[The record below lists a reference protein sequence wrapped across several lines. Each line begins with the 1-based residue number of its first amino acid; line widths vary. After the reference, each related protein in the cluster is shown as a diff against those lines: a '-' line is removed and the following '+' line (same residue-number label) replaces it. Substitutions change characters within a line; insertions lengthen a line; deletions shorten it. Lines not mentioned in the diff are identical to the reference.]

1 VNVTVAPVPNVT
13 LIVVTPNGY
22 DMHGLYGDIANSDTN
37 VATANNTQF
46 DAINVGSGHT
56 FHVVGTGL
64 TYDGIGGLTGGTI
77 AEIDILDTATGST
90 LVTMTGFAIDAVAMN
105 NAVNAFANSSD
116 PVPLNAIFNQYSY
129 AATGGSGNDTILS
142 FIYADSFDGGGG
154 LNSVDYI
161 HFGSG
166 ITANLAN
173 PGQNTGNATGDTY
186 TNIAT
191 LIGTNF
197 NDTLIGNSGNNAL
210 EGGVG
215 ADTLIGNGGALDF
228 ASYAHAQTGVTANL
242 ANPNLNTGDAAG
254 DTYSGINGLIGSNS
268 ADVLTGDNNDNLL
281 RGRGGGDTLD
291 GGIGSD
297 TADYFNG
304 PGVRA
309 DLSNPASNTGDAAG
323 DSYISIEN
331 LRGSS
336 FNDTLI
342 GNAGSNRIDG
352 GLGLD
357 RTIYT
362 AASGGISVD
371 MAAGTVSGPGV
382 GSDTLVSIEEIRG
395 SNFADTY
402 VATGYTGVS
411 PIGSVSAN
419 FNEFEGMAGDD
430 TITGYGATQ
439 LAYLNATAGVTVNF
453 TSWVAGQGA
462 SGTATGDTS
471 VGTDTFTGVQGIRGS
486 EFDDTFH
493 GSNNLTG
500 VEVFQG
506 RAGNDFI
513 DGGGGFDRV
522 LYVFRTDD
530 NVTGGITIN
539 MADGTVVGDAS
550 VGNDTLRS
558 IEAARGTNF
567 ADSYNAA
574 LFTTTNINGPNFG
587 SAGFITIGSFQAAFN
602 EFEGLGGNDTIT
614 GNGNTRIDYINATA
628 AVTVDLQAGTA
639 TGDASVGSDNF
650 SGVNSVQGS
659 YFNDALYGS
668 NNALNT
674 TESFDGGADDDR
686 IDGRGG
692 FDQAFYTNAVG
703 TVSGISVTVTTDTIA
718 GDAFHVVGDA
728 SIGTDTLIA
737 VESVRGTN
745 FADTYNATGFNGAS
759 TDVLPNGPHFNEFE
773 GLGGNDIIT
782 GNGVTG
788 LGATRISYVS
798 AAAGVTVDLAA
809 GTASGD
815 ASVGTDTITGVNR
828 VRGSNFNDTIFG
840 DANDNTLEG
849 QSGNDLLGGR
859 GGNDTLTGG
868 AGADTFFYSAGA
880 DIVTDFSHAQ
890 GDVINLVGSGVT
902 SFAQLQPMM
911 SQNGANTLIDF
922 GGGNTMT
929 LLNVTASTLVSGDFA
944 FSAPMSGDLGITVN
958 NGGSVVLTT
967 ADLHAI
973 DPNATAG
980 GLTFNISAPT
990 NGHLES
996 ISNPPGTVISNFTEA
1011 DLEQGKIIFVHDGTN
1026 TTQATF
1032 KVSITDGITASAPTT
1047 IIATVPNAIIKVLT
1061 PAGYDFQASDPIAL
1075 MGRGQIQPTATLTPP
1090 SITIINSLANL
1101 RFVFEGTNFVVDN
1114 NLNPTDIISG
1124 TITTIHVFAI
1134 NPTPAPLYDI
1144 VANINAAPWYDAVV
1158 AAGAG
1163 NQTLFDALTNG
1174 WSLSFFGAA
1183 GVDAFGAGDNND
1195 YFHSS
1200 GSNDNFDGGFS
1211 FDRANYTSA
1220 NGAIDAFLAAG
1231 TVIKYA
1237 DGSRTAVSSVDHL
1250 QSIEFVTGTNFR
1262 DTFNAAGFSSSSINA
1277 GSTFTFNTAGTRNEF
1292 EGRGGDD
1299 VITGNGDTRI
1309 SYLHATAGVTVTF
1322 SSWISGQGASGTASG
1337 NSSVGIDTF
1346 TGVNNVRGSYFDDIF
1361 NGSNNDSNTVESFE
1375 GRGGNDLINGG
1386 GGFDRASYFNEDT
1399 GVAVHLAAGKVVGG
1413 VNTGID
1419 TLLSVE
1425 SVIGTDFSDTYTAA
1439 ADPDPTFG
1447 SVVAFG
1453 AVGAANVGSNGT
1465 FNEFEG
1471 AGGND
1476 TITGNFN
1483 TRIAYYDATDGVAVT
1498 LGANGSGT
1506 SMGRTAANLQPYLQ
1520 LHAPANF
1527 DPADVGTD
1535 TILSGV
1541 TRVRGSSFGD
1551 VINGNNGDNILEGQA
1566 GNDTL
1571 SAAGSTT
1578 NGNDTLTGGT
1588 GTDRFVYSSGHTT
1601 ITDFDQSGGVF
1612 DHSEAD
1618 RIDLR
1623 NVGISNF
1630 ATLQPMLSQ
1639 SGTDTIITFNPV
1651 NPPPAPNTI
1660 TIQNVSVGQL
1670 DARDFLFAGQVDITV
1685 MSPNGFDFGT
1695 LYDAFAGIDPSQ
1707 SAHDTTHYIA
1717 VNPAA
1722 GLIFNFAPQNG
1733 SSFSYDPAGNPTSG
1747 NVNSIGIYDS
1757 SYNFLAVAHGY
1768 NFPLGGFLSAVAS
1781 HDTNALDGFFFN
1793 TNIGFNAVGS
1803 SQVVDNDGRTG
1814 GDTFVSSQNNDVFDG
1829 LTNANGDTFGGD
1841 TVDYSHTPGTGVNAN
1856 LTSQQATGGS
1866 GLDTLFNI
1874 ENLRGS
1880 SFDDTLIGDGGSNV
1894 LEGGPGND
1902 TLDGNNGI
1910 GTDTVSYEH
1919 ATGPVTVDLSVTA
1932 QQNTIGAG
1940 LDTISNFEA
1949 VRGSAFNDILTGN
1962 GNRMLEGGPGADTLN
1977 GVNGG
1982 NDTASYEHAAT
1993 AVTVNLAN
2001 PLANTGDAA
2010 GDTFHFVSNVRG
2022 SQFND
2027 MLVGDNNNNVLNGG
2041 GTHGDNAND
2050 TLTGNGGEDTF
2061 VFSGGHVTVTD
2072 FNHAQNDKLDLSFVN
2087 FGTGISQAELQS
2099 LIAAAPDPHTLDFG
2113 NGQSLTLNNVT
2124 VASLQPND
2132 LLGLH

>member
-1 VNVTVAPVPNVT
+1 AEAVTFGVATGGTLKLDLASQFTGTLAGFRAQETLDLTNITSLNSSQATYDLVTGVLTVSDSTPAHTAHIALQGNYQNFVFTTANDGGGHVNVTVAPVPNVT

-281 RGRGGGDTLD
+281 RGRGGGDDVD

-500 VEVFQG
+500 VEGFQG

-522 LYVFRTDD
+522 LYLCRTDD

-558 IEAARGTNF
+558 IEAARGTTF

-674 TESFDGGADDDR
+674 TESFDGGAAPDR
-686 IDGRGG
+686 LDGRGG

-902 SFAQLQPMM
+902 
-911 SQNGANTLIDF
+911 
-922 GGGNTMT
+922 
-929 LLNVTASTLVSGDFA
+929 
-944 FSAPMSGDLGITVN
+944 
-958 NGGSVVLTT
+958 
-967 ADLHAI
+967 
-973 DPNATAG
+973 
-980 GLTFNISAPT
+980 
-990 NGHLES
+990 
-996 ISNPPGTVISNFTEA
+996 
-1011 DLEQGKIIFVHDGTN
+1011 
-1026 TTQATF
+1026 
-1032 KVSITDGITASAPTT
+1032 
-1047 IIATVPNAIIKVLT
+1047 
-1061 PAGYDFQASDPIAL
+1061 
-1075 MGRGQIQPTATLTPP
+1075 
-1090 SITIINSLANL
+1090 
-1101 RFVFEGTNFVVDN
+1101 
-1114 NLNPTDIISG
+1114 
-1124 TITTIHVFAI
+1124 
-1134 NPTPAPLYDI
+1134 
-1144 VANINAAPWYDAVV
+1144 
-1158 AAGAG
+1158 
-1163 NQTLFDALTNG
+1163 
-1174 WSLSFFGAA
+1174 
-1183 GVDAFGAGDNND
+1183 
-1195 YFHSS
+1195 
-1200 GSNDNFDGGFS
+1200 
-1211 FDRANYTSA
+1211 
-1220 NGAIDAFLAAG
+1220 
-1231 TVIKYA
+1231 
-1237 DGSRTAVSSVDHL
+1237 
-1250 QSIEFVTGTNFR
+1250 
-1262 DTFNAAGFSSSSINA
+1262 
-1277 GSTFTFNTAGTRNEF
+1277 
-1292 EGRGGDD
+1292 
-1299 VITGNGDTRI
+1299 
-1309 SYLHATAGVTVTF
+1309 
-1322 SSWISGQGASGTASG
+1322 
-1337 NSSVGIDTF
+1337 
-1346 TGVNNVRGSYFDDIF
+1346 
-1361 NGSNNDSNTVESFE
+1361 
-1375 GRGGNDLINGG
+1375 
-1386 GGFDRASYFNEDT
+1386 
-1399 GVAVHLAAGKVVGG
+1399 
-1413 VNTGID
+1413 
-1419 TLLSVE
+1419 
-1425 SVIGTDFSDTYTAA
+1425 
-1439 ADPDPTFG
+1439 
-1447 SVVAFG
+1447 
-1453 AVGAANVGSNGT
+1453 
-1465 FNEFEG
+1465 
-1471 AGGND
+1471 
-1476 TITGNFN
+1476 
-1483 TRIAYYDATDGVAVT
+1483 
-1498 LGANGSGT
+1498 
-1506 SMGRTAANLQPYLQ
+1506 
-1520 LHAPANF
+1520 
-1527 DPADVGTD
+1527 
-1535 TILSGV
+1535 
-1541 TRVRGSSFGD
+1541 
-1551 VINGNNGDNILEGQA
+1551 
-1566 GNDTL
+1566 
-1571 SAAGSTT
+1571 
-1578 NGNDTLTGGT
+1578 
-1588 GTDRFVYSSGHTT
+1588 
-1601 ITDFDQSGGVF
+1601 
-1612 DHSEAD
+1612 
-1618 RIDLR
+1618 
-1623 NVGISNF
+1623 
-1630 ATLQPMLSQ
+1630 
-1639 SGTDTIITFNPV
+1639 
-1651 NPPPAPNTI
+1651 
-1660 TIQNVSVGQL
+1660 
-1670 DARDFLFAGQVDITV
+1670 
-1685 MSPNGFDFGT
+1685 
-1695 LYDAFAGIDPSQ
+1695 
-1707 SAHDTTHYIA
+1707 
-1717 VNPAA
+1717 
-1722 GLIFNFAPQNG
+1722 
-1733 SSFSYDPAGNPTSG
+1733 
-1747 NVNSIGIYDS
+1747 
-1757 SYNFLAVAHGY
+1757 
-1768 NFPLGGFLSAVAS
+1768 
-1781 HDTNALDGFFFN
+1781 
-1793 TNIGFNAVGS
+1793 
-1803 SQVVDNDGRTG
+1803 
-1814 GDTFVSSQNNDVFDG
+1814 
-1829 LTNANGDTFGGD
+1829 
-1841 TVDYSHTPGTGVNAN
+1841 
-1856 LTSQQATGGS
+1856 
-1866 GLDTLFNI
+1866 
-1874 ENLRGS
+1874 
-1880 SFDDTLIGDGGSNV
+1880 
-1894 LEGGPGND
+1894 
-1902 TLDGNNGI
+1902 
-1910 GTDTVSYEH
+1910 
-1919 ATGPVTVDLSVTA
+1919 
-1932 QQNTIGAG
+1932 
-1940 LDTISNFEA
+1940 
-1949 VRGSAFNDILTGN
+1949 
-1962 GNRMLEGGPGADTLN
+1962 
-1977 GVNGG
+1977 
-1982 NDTASYEHAAT
+1982 
-1993 AVTVNLAN
+1993 
-2001 PLANTGDAA
+2001 
-2010 GDTFHFVSNVRG
+2010 
-2022 SQFND
+2022 
-2027 MLVGDNNNNVLNGG
+2027 
-2041 GTHGDNAND
+2041 
-2050 TLTGNGGEDTF
+2050 
-2061 VFSGGHVTVTD
+2061 
-2072 FNHAQNDKLDLSFVN
+2072 
-2087 FGTGISQAELQS
+2087 
-2099 LIAAAPDPHTLDFG
+2099 
-2113 NGQSLTLNNVT
+2113 
-2124 VASLQPND
+2124 
-2132 LLGLH
+2132 